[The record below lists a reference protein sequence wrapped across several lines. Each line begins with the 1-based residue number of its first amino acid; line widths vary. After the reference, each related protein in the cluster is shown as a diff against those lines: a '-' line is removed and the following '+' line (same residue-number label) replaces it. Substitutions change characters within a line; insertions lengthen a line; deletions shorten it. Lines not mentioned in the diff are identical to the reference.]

1 MKNII
6 VLLLLFCAFGSHAQK
21 FTLSGNVKDSTTGE
35 DMISAS
41 LYVKEISNGT
51 STNFYGFYSLSLEK
65 GTYNIRVN
73 YVGYKQKNVLVVLD
87 QNKNLDFLLV
97 PEGFTTKTIKIT
109 SKKRNE
115 NVESTEMSVNKLDIS
130 TIKKIPALLGE
141 IDVIRS
147 IQLLPGVT
155 TVGEGASGF
164 NVRGGA
170 IDQNLVLLDEAPV
183 FNSSH
188 LFGFFS
194 VFNPDAV
201 KSVKLIKG
209 GIPANYGG
217 RLSSILDVRMKDG
230 NLKEL
235 KGDGGLGII
244 FSRLLLEG
252 PLIKDKASFVVA
264 GRRSYIDL
272 LSKPFLKG
280 DLKESKFN
288 FYDLTAKINY
298 KLDKRNRF
306 YISAYK
312 GRDVFG
318 SGSDFGFDWGNATT
332 TLRWNHKFNPR
343 IFSNTTAYF
352 SQYDYGL
359 GAEFGESTFNW
370 VSRIQNY
377 SLKEDITKFV
387 NPDYSF
393 SFGGQSILANY
404 TPGTIKVTADGNEIS
419 RGLANK
425 LTLENAL
432 YVSNKWDISEKLS
445 TEFGVR
451 GSNFIFY
458 AKDSMNHYGTS
469 PRPGKDPKEVLRKEY
484 LSNWTNKQMYWN
496 IEPRAS
502 LKYSLNKKSSLK
514 LSYNRMV
521 QYLQLVSNTTASIPL
536 DVWTPA
542 NHEIKPIKADQI
554 AGGYFRNFGENDDF
568 EFSIET
574 YYKWLQDIVDYRD
587 GADLLLNEF
596 LEGELIEGK
605 GRAYGIEVYLK
616 KNTGKLN
623 GWLSYTLARSER
635 KVDFINEGKYFPNR
649 FDKSHNLNMVMM
661 YPVAKKW
668 EASVNFVLSTGT
680 PATFPTDQFN
690 FYGYNPPHNA
700 FEERNNYRLKP
711 YHRMDI
717 GFTHTRNK
725 RSEWVF
731 SVYNVYARKNPF
743 SIYFQR
749 NETNVNLNEAI
760 QYSVLGTVVPSV
772 AYNFKF

>member
-298 KLDKRNRF
+298 KLDKR
-306 YISAYK
+306 K
-312 GRDVFG
+312 ETGR
-318 SGSDFGFDWGNATT
+318 
-332 TLRWNHKFNPR
+332 PR
-343 IFSNTTAYF
+343 
-352 SQYDYGL
+352 
-359 GAEFGESTFNW
+359 
-370 VSRIQNY
+370 RC
-377 SLKEDITKFV
+377 
-387 NPDYSF
+387 
-393 SFGGQSILANY
+393 
-404 TPGTIKVTADGNEIS
+404 
-419 RGLANK
+419 
-425 LTLENAL
+425 
-432 YVSNKWDISEKLS
+432 
-445 TEFGVR
+445 
-451 GSNFIFY
+451 
-458 AKDSMNHYGTS
+458 
-469 PRPGKDPKEVLRKEY
+469 PR
-484 LSNWTNKQMYWN
+484 
-496 IEPRAS
+496 
-502 LKYSLNKKSSLK
+502 
-514 LSYNRMV
+514 
-521 QYLQLVSNTTASIPL
+521 
-536 DVWTPA
+536 
-542 NHEIKPIKADQI
+542 
-554 AGGYFRNFGENDDF
+554 
-568 EFSIET
+568 
-574 YYKWLQDIVDYRD
+574 
-587 GADLLLNEF
+587 
-596 LEGELIEGK
+596 
-605 GRAYGIEVYLK
+605 
-616 KNTGKLN
+616 
-623 GWLSYTLARSER
+623 
-635 KVDFINEGKYFPNR
+635 
-649 FDKSHNLNMVMM
+649 
-661 YPVAKKW
+661 
-668 EASVNFVLSTGT
+668 
-680 PATFPTDQFN
+680 
-690 FYGYNPPHNA
+690 
-700 FEERNNYRLKP
+700 
-711 YHRMDI
+711 
-717 GFTHTRNK
+717 TR
-725 RSEWVF
+725 
-731 SVYNVYARKNPF
+731 
-743 SIYFQR
+743 
-749 NETNVNLNEAI
+749 
-760 QYSVLGTVVPSV
+760 
-772 AYNFKF
+772 

>member
-1 MKNII
+1 MLFG
-6 VLLLLFCAFGSHAQK
+6 LLAAFYGSAQSY
-21 FTLSGNVKDSTTGE
+21 TLSGNVKDSTNGE
-35 DMISAS
+35 DMISATV
-41 LYVKEISNGT
+41 YVKEISDGAL
-51 STNFYGFYSLSLEK
+51 TNVYGFYSLSLKK
-65 GTYNIRVN
+65 GTYTITVQYIGFNPKTVQ
-73 YVGYKQKNVLVVLD
+73 VTMDKD
-87 QNKNLDFLLV
+87 QNLDFLLV
-97 PEGFTTKTIKIT
+97 PKGLTTKVVKVK
-109 SKKRNE
+109 SKKASD
-115 NVESTEMSVNKLDIS
+115 NVESTEMSVNELSIK

-141 IDVIRS
+141 VDLIRS

-170 IDQNLVLLDEAPV
+170 IDQNLILLDEAPV

-201 KSVKLIKG
+201 KNVKLIKG
-209 GIPANYGG
+209 GIPAKYGG

-230 NLKEL
+230 NMKKLE
-235 KGDGGLGII
+235 GQGGVGII

-252 PLIKDKASFVVA
+252 PLIKNKASFVVA

-272 LSKPFLKG
+272 LAKPFLPE
-280 DLKESKFN
+280 DLKEAKFN
-288 FYDLTAKINY
+288 FYDLTAKVNY
-298 KLDKRNRF
+298 IVDKRNRI
-306 YISAYK
+306 YLSAYK

-318 SGSDFGFDWGNATT
+318 SGGDFGFNWGNTT
-332 TLRWNHKFNPR
+332 ATLRWNHKFNPK

-359 GAEFGESTFNW
+359 GAAFGESTFDW

-387 NPDYSF
+387 NPNFSY
-393 SFGGQSILANY
+393 SFGGQSILSNY
-404 TPGTIKVTADGNEIS
+404 TPGNITVQADGNEIT

-432 YVSNKWDISEKLS
+432 YLSNKWKINDKIS
-445 TEFGVR
+445 TEFGLR
-451 GSNFIFY
+451 GTNFIFY
-458 AKDSMNHYGTS
+458 AKDSLNYYGSS
-469 PRPGKDPKEVLRKEY
+469 PKIGKDPKELIRKEY
-484 LSNWTNKQMYWN
+484 PNTWTNKQIYFN
-496 IEPRAS
+496 LEPRAS
-502 LKYSLNKKSSLK
+502 IKYSLNKKSSIK
-514 LSYNRMV
+514 ASYNRMV

-542 NHEIKPIKADQI
+542 NHEIKPIKADQV
-554 AGGYFRNFGENDDF
+554 GLGYFRNFGKKDDF
-568 EFSIET
+568 EFSLET
-574 YYKWLQDIVDYRD
+574 YYKKLQNLVDYRD

-596 LEGELIEGK
+596 LEGDLIEGE
-605 GRAYGIEVYLK
+605 GRAYGLEFYLK

-623 GWLSYTLARSER
+623 GWISYTLARSER
-635 KVDFINEGKYFPNR
+635 KVNGINNGKFFPNR
-649 FDKSHNLNMVMM
+649 FDKSHNLNMVLM
-661 YPVAKKW
+661 YPISEKW
-668 EASVNFVLSTGT
+668 EASANFVYSTGT

-700 FEERNNYRLKP
+700 FDERNNYRIKA

-717 GFTHTRNK
+717 GVTHTRNK

-731 SVYNVYARKNPF
+731 SIYNVYARKNPF

-749 NETNVNLNEAI
+749 QENNINLNEAI
-760 QYSVLGTVVPSV
+760 QYSVLGTFVPSV
-772 AYNFKF
+772 SYNFKF